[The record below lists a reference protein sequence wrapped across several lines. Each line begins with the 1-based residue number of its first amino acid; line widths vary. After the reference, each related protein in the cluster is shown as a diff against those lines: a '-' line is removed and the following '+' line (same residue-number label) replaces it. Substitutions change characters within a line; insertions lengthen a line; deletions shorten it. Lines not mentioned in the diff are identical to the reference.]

1 MEKFDEFLTPSEKHN
16 FKKYQTNQFA
26 CYMRLEI
33 TDFLLDMDNADL
45 GRQHVFDVGQ
55 FFDKYKITEQSIK
68 DAIKTII
75 FDELKALGWY
85 LATIFGD
92 TGVIFMHSKDEIKKS
107 IWSRSFDFNIQ

>member
-26 CYMRLEI
+26 CYMRLDI
-33 TDFLLDMDNADL
+33 TDFLFEMDTAVL
-45 GRQHVFDVGQ
+45 GRSSYFDLAQ
-55 FFDKYKITEQSIK
+55 FFDKYKITDQSVQ

-75 FDELKALGWY
+75 FAELKALRWH

-92 TGVIFMHSKDEIKKS
+92 TGLILMHSEDEIKDS
-107 IWSRSFDFNIQ
+107 IWSGSFDFNIQ